1 MKEALRIL
9 VIEDNEANL
18 ELMVYLLR
26 AMGYEPLSAEDGLSG
41 LALARDLVP
50 DLVLCDINMPG
61 MNGFEVAT
69 ELRAD
74 VRTRQIPIIAIT
86 AFAMVGDR
94 ERILASGFDMY
105 LSKPIQ
111 PETFVDQIRELV
123 KKPTVVEGG

>member
-1 MKEALRIL
+1 VKEALRIL